1 MTAYTLKL
9 LLAYE
14 LAKGR
19 GFNGLARAFAR
30 ELAAQM
36 KLQPE
41 KL

>member
-1 MTAYTLKL
+1 MSAYTLKL

-14 LAKGR
+14 LARER
-19 GFNGLARAFAR
+19 GFNGLAHAIAR